1 MNQIPIDQLIWAVEN
16 KDMLAPYEREA
27 IVKLLREFFVI
38 PPNTCTSETE

>member
-27 IVKLLREFFVI
+27 ILKILHEFFVT
-38 PPNTCTSETE
+38 PPNICISETE